1 MFQNYGTSMEMLF
14 KGILMLAVCSGCY
27 LVLWGVAFYLERHA
41 PLLWLSGILLAG
53 TAVCEIMAVNWMAQ
67 GIFQAEKV
75 RAGISG
81 GWILAGGVIGY
92 IVLLVISNV
101 VFYRMVTTELFL
113 IIGWAVLNLIT
124 VDTLYASGLFSA
136 GVSVAFVVLTLVVVV
151 ASLYCYMIYYELE
164 TWKGYIDGFLPLV
177 MVGIV
182 MLVLA
187 GGCFGENDIRLVII
201 AVLYVL

>member
-1 MFQNYGTSMEMLF
+1 MFSNYGTAMGTLF
-14 KGILMLAVCSGCY
+14 KGILMLAACSGCY
-27 LVLWGVAFYLERHA
+27 LVWWGVAFYPERHV
-41 PLLWLSGILLAG
+41 PLWLSGILLVA
-53 TAVCEIMAVNWMAQ
+53 TAACGIMAVNWMAQ

-75 RAGISG
+75 RAGIPV

-92 IVLLVISNV
+92 
-101 VFYRMVTTELFL
+101 VTTELFL

-187 GGCFGENDIRLVII
+187 GGMFWRK
-201 AVLYVL
+201 

>member
-1 MFQNYGTSMEMLF
+1 MEMLF

-27 LVLWGVAFYLERHA
+27 LVWWGVAFYPERHV
-41 PLLWLSGILLAG
+41 PLWLSGFLLVA
-53 TAVCEIMAVNWMAQ
+53 TAACGIMAVNWMAQ

-75 RAGISG
+75 RAGIPV

-92 IVLLVISNV
+92 VVLLVISNII
-101 VFYRMVTTELFL
+101 FHRMVTTELFL

-187 GGCFGENDIRLVII
+187 GGMFWRK
-201 AVLYVL
+201 

>member
-1 MFQNYGTSMEMLF
+1 M
-14 KGILMLAVCSGCY
+14 
-27 LVLWGVAFYLERHA
+27 
-41 PLLWLSGILLAG
+41 LSGLVGCGFLSGEICSVVAVGDFAG
-53 TAVCEIMAVNWMAQ
+53 GDGGLWDY
-67 GIFQAEKV
+67 GGKLDG
-75 RAGISG
+75 AGIPV

-92 IVLLVISNV
+92 VVLLVISNII
-101 VFYRMVTTELFL
+101 FHRMVTTELFL

-187 GGCFGENDIRLVII
+187 GGMFWRK
-201 AVLYVL
+201 

>member
-14 KGILMLAVCSGCY
+14 KGILMLAVCLGCY

-41 PLLWLSGILLAG
+41 PLWLSGILLAG

-151 ASLYCYMIYYELE
+151 ASLYCYMTKTSHTQNGLCTMKIQY
-164 TWKGYIDGFLPLV
+164 FS
-177 MVGIV
+177 
-182 MLVLA
+182 
-187 GGCFGENDIRLVII
+187 
-201 AVLYVL
+201 

>member
-1 MFQNYGTSMEMLF
+1 MGTLF
-14 KGILMLAVCSGCY
+14 KGILMLAACSGCY
-27 LVLWGVAFYLERHA
+27 LVWWGVAFYPERHV
-41 PLLWLSGILLAG
+41 PLWLSGILLVA
-53 TAVCEIMAVNWMAQ
+53 TAACGIMAVNWMAQ
-67 GIFQAEKV
+67 GIFSGREKCV
-75 RAGISG
+75 QEFLVWG
-81 GWILAGGVIGY
+81 GILAGGVIGY
-92 IVLLVISNV
+92 VVLLVISNI
-101 VFYRMVTTELFL
+101 VFHRMVTTELFL

-124 VDTLYASGLFSA
+124 VDTLYASGSFSA

-187 GGCFGENDIRLVII
+187 GGMFWRK
-201 AVLYVL
+201 